1 MGAGQ
6 RVARLASADIDNV
19 QTMLLVSIEKL
30 LNRSLPRS
38 PRAQALTAALTNR
51 TLAVEMTG
59 AGPVILSST
68 GSRLQLRRDA
78 GTPADARLSAGPF
91 SLLALARGRSTN
103 LAGTGAT
110 IDGDAEVAQ
119 QFSELLQLLR
129 PDPEEELAQ
138 LLGDAPAYHLGRMA
152 RAALDFGDRVA
163 HTAVQNLAEYLAH
176 ERRDLVPRAE
186 GRQLLD
192 GIDALRDDVDR
203 FEARLT
209 HLAQRLSRTTP

>member
-1 MGAGQ
+1 MAGTAQ
-6 RVARLASADIDNV
+6 S
-19 QTMLLVSIEKL
+19 MLLASIEKL

-38 PRAQALTAALTNR
+38 PRAQALAAALANR

-59 AGPVILSST
+59 AGQVILSSS
-68 GSRLQLRRDA
+68 GGRLQIQRDSGA
-78 GTPADARLSAGPF
+78 PADARLSAGPF
-91 SLLALARGRSTN
+91 SLLALARGGAST
-103 LAGTGAT
+103 LAGSGAT
-110 IDGDAEVAQ
+110 ISGDAEVAQ
-119 QFSELLQLLR
+119 QFSELLGLLK

-138 LLGDAPAYHLGRMA
+138 LLGDAPAHHLGRVA
-152 RAALDFGDRVA
+152 RAALDFGNRVA
-163 HTAVQNLAEYLAH
+163 HTTVQNVAEYLAH

-203 FEARLT
+203 FEARLQ

>member
-1 MGAGQ
+1 
-6 RVARLASADIDNV
+6 
-19 QTMLLVSIEKL
+19 MLLASIEKI

-38 PRAQALTAALTNR
+38 PRAQALAAALAGR

-68 GSRLQLRRDA
+68 GGRLQLQRDSGA
-78 GTPADARLSAGPF
+78 PADARLCAGPF
-91 SLLALARGRSTN
+91 SLLALASGRSPS
-103 LAGTGAT
+103 LVGTGAT
-110 IDGDAEVAQ
+110 INGDAQVAQ
-119 QFSELLQLLR
+119 QFSELLGLLK

-138 LLGDAPAYHLGRMA
+138 LLGDAPAHHLGRVA
-152 RAALDFGDRVA
+152 RAAVDFGNRVA
-163 HTAVQNLAEYLAH
+163 RTTVQNVVEYLAH

-203 FEARLT
+203 FEARLE